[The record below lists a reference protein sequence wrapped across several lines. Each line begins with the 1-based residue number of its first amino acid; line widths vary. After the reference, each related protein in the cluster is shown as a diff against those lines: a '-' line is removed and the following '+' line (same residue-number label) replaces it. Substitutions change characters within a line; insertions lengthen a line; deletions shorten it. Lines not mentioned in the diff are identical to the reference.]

1 MEACSQRVAARSD
14 LKILRSELGER
25 AWGDLAR
32 LLDSGC
38 TRAEWILLS
47 FEAGALAD
55 VLALTAPSEFNRP
68 LEIIRLL
75 GGLNPKNDFSLL
87 LQQGIET
94 AKSLGVTELYCTVA
108 EDSPDV
114 SSLVQAGFCRW
125 RKVVRFESAGPVDLD
140 LPGYRS
146 IEAGNFTRA
155 EIIALMEKTSERCC
169 DSQIELYRQRLGG
182 KADAEMTLQM
192 MESIT
197 YDPRWWR
204 VALSGER
211 ETVGIIFPVV
221 AFGEPTIG
229 YIGVIPEHRGRN
241 IASFLLSEAWSLME
255 RQGHSTLSAE
265 ADERNIAMHR
275 VLTKSQFNRQP
286 QKQEWRLESGV
297 TERRS
302 QGEFGMLP
310 RSRRG

>member
-1 MEACSQRVAARSD
+1 MEARSHRVAGRSD

-25 AWGDLAR
+25 AWGHLAR
-32 LLDSGC
+32 LLDSAC
-38 TRAEWILLS
+38 TKAEWILLS

-55 VLALTAPSEFNRP
+55 VLVLASPSEFNLP

-75 GGLNPKNDFSLL
+75 GGLDPKNDYSLL

-94 AKSLGVTELYCTVA
+94 AKFLGVTELYCTVA
-108 EDSPDV
+108 EDSSDA
-114 SSLVQAGFCRW
+114 SSLVQAGFCQW
-125 RKVVRFESAGPVDLD
+125 RKVFRFESAGPADFD

-155 EIIALMEKTSERCC
+155 EIIALMEKTSQRCC
-169 DSQIELYRQRLGG
+169 DSQIELYRQRFGG
-182 KADAEMTLQM
+182 MADAEMTLQM

-204 VALSGER
+204 VALSGEGN
-211 ETVGIIFPVV
+211 TVGIIFPVV

-229 YIGVIPEHRGRN
+229 YIGVIPEQRGRN
-241 IASFLLSEAWSLME
+241 IASFLLSEAWSLMQ

-265 ADERNIAMHR
+265 ADERNVAMHR
-275 VLTKSQFNRQP
+275 VLTKSQFSRQP
-286 QKQEWRLESGV
+286 QKQEWRLETGV
-297 TERRS
+297 VRDEAL
-302 QGEFGMLP
+302 QG
-310 RSRRG
+310 RQ